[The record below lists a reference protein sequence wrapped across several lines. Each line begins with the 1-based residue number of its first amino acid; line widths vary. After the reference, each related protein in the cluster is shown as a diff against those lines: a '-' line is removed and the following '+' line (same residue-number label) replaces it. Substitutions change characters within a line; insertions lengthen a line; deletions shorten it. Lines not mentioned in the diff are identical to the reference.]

1 MAHNPRDYE
10 IRIWYSSEKGDECY
24 IAEVVEWPTITAF
37 GDTAEDAA
45 REIQVA
51 LNLALLSARDAGIEP
66 PAPARLA
73 HA

>member
-1 MAHNPRDYE
+1 MQNPRDYE
-10 IRIWYSSEKGDECY
+10 IRIWYSAEKGDECY
-24 IAEVVEWPTITAF
+24 IAEVVEWPTITAV

-51 LNLALLSARDAGIEP
+51 LGLALLSARDAGIEP
-66 PAPARLA
+66 PVPARLA

>member
-1 MAHNPRDYE
+1 MQNARDYE
-10 IRIWYSSEKGDECY
+10 IRIWYSADIGDQCY
-24 IAEVVEWPTITAF
+24 IAEVVEWPTITAV

-51 LNLALLSARDAGIEP
+51 LGLALLSARDAGIEP

>member
-1 MAHNPRDYE
+1 MQNQRDYE
-10 IRIWYSSEKGDECY
+10 IRIWYSAEKGDECS
-24 IAEVVEWPTITAF
+24 IAEVVERPTNTAV

-51 LNLALLSARDAGIEP
+51 LRLALLSARDAGVEP
-66 PAPARLA
+66 PVPARLA

>member
-1 MAHNPRDYE
+1 MQNARDYE
-10 IRIWYSSEKGDECY
+10 IHIWYSADIGDECY
-24 IAEVVEWPTITAF
+24 IAQVMEWPTITAV
-37 GDTAEDAA
+37 GDKPEDAA

-51 LNLALLSARDAGIEP
+51 LGLALLSARDAGIEP

>member
-1 MAHNPRDYE
+1 MQNPRDYE
-10 IRIWYSSEKGDECY
+10 IHIWYSAEKGDECY
-24 IAEVVEWPTITAF
+24 IAEVVEWPTITAV

-51 LNLALLSARDAGIEP
+51 LGLALLSARDAGFTP

>member
-1 MAHNPRDYE
+1 MQNARDYQ
-10 IRIWYSSEKGDECY
+10 IKLWYSADVGDECW
-24 IAEVVEWPTITAF
+24 IAEVVEWPTIAAV

-51 LNLALLSARDAGIEP
+51 LGLALLSARDAGIEP

-73 HA
+73 HV

>member
-1 MAHNPRDYE
+1 MHDPKDYE
-10 IRIWYSSEKGDECY
+10 IRLFYSADPGDECW
-24 IAEVVEWPTITAF
+24 IAHPVVWPSISAV
-37 GDTAEDAA
+37 GDTAEEAA

-51 LNLALLSARDAGIEP
+51 LRLALQSADDAGIEP